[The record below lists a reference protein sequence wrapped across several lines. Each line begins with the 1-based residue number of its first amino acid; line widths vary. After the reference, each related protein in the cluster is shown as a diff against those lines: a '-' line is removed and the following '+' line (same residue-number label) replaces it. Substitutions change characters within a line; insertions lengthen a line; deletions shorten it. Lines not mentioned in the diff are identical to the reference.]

1 MRLFKRGKIW
11 FLYFYEAGVRIQ
23 RSTRCT
29 DRKAAEIVARRLE
42 RDAADPDHAAAR
54 NATLGQALKALVD
67 HREELARVGKRSVA
81 TASFYRDKVGHWTR
95 LLETNDRGEYAA
107 FVLRDLRAHHVDG
120 YISRRRAEGV
130 SEHTIAKELTALR
143 AALKL
148 AKRAGLWRGD
158 PAEVCPIAFAPE
170 YKPRERALRETEVD
184 ALIAALP
191 PDRAARVAF
200 IVATSA
206 CWSETEHAR
215 RGDAMRDLSQVLIRG
230 TKRRA
235 RLRHVPVVSAL
246 QRRLL
251 AFALEHAGG
260 EGEALFAPWSNVRRD
275 LTDACVRAGI
285 ERCSPN
291 DLRRTCATLLRAAG
305 ARVDDLAPLMG
316 HADSRMLVQVYAR
329 LSTRELAHRIE
340 ESLDP
345 VHRVATTPSHAST
358 VEPAVV
364 APAPDSPAAQG
375 APTVAAPAS
384 TESDAPASVPA
395 TQAAP
400 TVASPVSTESEA
412 PAAAPAAP
420 DLATR
425 LALGVHAQ
433 RDAVEETVAR
443 LALMDLEALLIL
455 ARGAVEGCITGAS
468 ERAAA
473 PRRVGQPIVEIA
485 GKSCDLA
492 VRHVSIRD
500 AGFGLA
506 NCSKSLGI
514 SVPRDGIEP
523 KARGVPANY
532 AFLNANLVPRDGIEP
547 PTRGFSI
554 LCSTN

>member
-23 RSTRCT
+23 RSTRCA

-81 TASFYRDKVGHWTR
+81 TACFYRDKVGHWTR

-170 YKPRERALRETEVD
+170 YKPRERALREPEVD

-215 RGDAMRDLSQVLIRG
+215 RGDAMSDLSQVLIRG

-235 RLRHVPVVSAL
+235 RFRHVPVVSAL

-275 LTDACVRAGI
+275 LTDACVRARI

-316 HADSRMLVQVYAR
+316 HADSRMLVRVYAR
-329 LSTRELAHRIE
+329 LSTRDLAHRIE

-345 VHRVATTPSHAST
+345 VHRVATTPPHAST
-358 VEPAVV
+358 VEPVLV
-364 APAPDSPAAQG
+364 APPPDSPAAQG

-384 TESDAPASVPA
+384 TESHAS
-395 TQAAP
+395 
-400 TVASPVSTESEA
+400 SSE
-412 PAAAPAAP
+412 PAAH
-420 DLATR
+420 DLETR

-433 RDAVEETVAR
+433 RDALEATVAR
-443 LALMDLEALLIL
+443 IALLDLEALLIL
-455 ARGAVEGCITGAS
+455 VRSAFGDCITGAS

-473 PRRVGQPIVEIA
+473 MRLVGCPIVEMP

-492 VRHVSIRD
+492 ARHVSIRD
-500 AGFGLA
+500 ACMG
-506 NCSKSLGI
+506 
-514 SVPRDGIEP
+514 
-523 KARGVPANY
+523 RGKC
-532 AFLNANLVPRDGIEP
+532 AFFNANPVPRDGIEP